1 MSELRGQ
8 SGFINCLL
16 CSNKNILYAGDGKG
30 QLGVWQEKEG
40 AWQMQKSI
48 SIVSVSMALVV
59 VFIIT

>member
-8 SGFINCLL
+8 SGLINCLL
-16 CSNKNILYAGDGKG
+16 FSNKNILYAGDSKG

-48 SIVSVSMALVV
+48 SIVSVSMALV
-59 VFIIT
+59 